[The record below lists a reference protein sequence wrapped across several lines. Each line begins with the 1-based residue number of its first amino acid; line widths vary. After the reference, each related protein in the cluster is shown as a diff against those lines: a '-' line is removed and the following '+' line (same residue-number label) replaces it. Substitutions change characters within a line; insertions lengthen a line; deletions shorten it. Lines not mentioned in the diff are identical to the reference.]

1 MQFREYKKLVK
12 NRLMTLP
19 EDKQS
24 LIADLGKTEVGLIL
38 MDILGKELFKADSE
52 EQRTSRGGLG
62 AR

>member
-1 MQFREYKKLVK
+1 
-12 NRLMTLP
+12 MTLP

-24 LIADLGKTEVGLIL
+24 LIADLGKTEAGLIL